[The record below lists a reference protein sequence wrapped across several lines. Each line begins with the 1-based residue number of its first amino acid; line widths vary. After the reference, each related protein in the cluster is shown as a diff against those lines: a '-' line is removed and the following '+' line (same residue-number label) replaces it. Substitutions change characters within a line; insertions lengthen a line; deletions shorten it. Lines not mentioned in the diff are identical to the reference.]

1 VGGRHAL
8 RESGCIPVKDTG
20 CVSCDR
26 LAAALAM
33 RRPELWDSN
42 PRLAERLEMRIQA
55 AQRAHR
61 DTHGSTSDTS
71 RCLAERHPD
80 IPTS

>member
-1 VGGRHAL
+1 
-8 RESGCIPVKDTG
+8 
-20 CVSCDR
+20 

-42 PRLAERLEMRIQA
+42 PRLAERFEMRIQA

-61 DTHGSTSDTS
+61 DAHGRTSDAS
-71 RCLAERHPD
+71 RCLAERHPE
-80 IPTS
+80 ITTG